1 MQNVSMMQVLL
12 DIPWKSRQ
20 LLGANQKSLGILR
33 LTVEGYFSDSR
44 KRYSSVEENF
54 VGLV

>member
-20 LLGANQKSLGILR
+20 LLGANQKSLEILR
-33 LTVEGYFSDSR
+33 LSVEGYFSDSR